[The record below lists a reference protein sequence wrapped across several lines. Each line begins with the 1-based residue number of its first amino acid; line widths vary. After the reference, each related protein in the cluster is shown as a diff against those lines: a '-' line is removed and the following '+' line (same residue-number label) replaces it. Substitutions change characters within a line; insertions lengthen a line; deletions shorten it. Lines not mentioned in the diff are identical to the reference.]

1 MGLLDELKKLTKPYD
16 DNDYFEEDLEEP
28 IRPQERWQQ
37 PNRSYASYADY
48 ANPPQP
54 QEDFSRGGYAVN
66 PQQEPGYNPYAQQGY
81 GAPQQG
87 YAQQGYG
94 QQNYGQQSYGQK
106 NYAAPQG
113 YQSAAPYG
121 GYGQD
126 MGYGAPA
133 PSQRMLLVKP
143 ERFEEAAD
151 IADRFR
157 EKNTIILNLET
168 TPKDVSR
175 RLLDFLSGVTYA
187 LSGKIKR
194 AAGNTYVIT
203 PAGMDFA
210 GEATDGFENRGTYF

>member
-16 DNDYFEEDLEEP
+16 DDDYFEEDLDEP
-28 IRPQERWQQ
+28 IRAPERRQQ
-37 PNRSYASYADY
+37 PGNRNYASYADYADY
-48 ANPPQP
+48 ANPPQ
-54 QEDFSRGGYAVN
+54 QEDYNMGGYGMNTQPAPN
-66 PQQEPGYNPYAQQGY
+66 GYNPYGAQQGY
-81 GAPQQG
+81 GA
-87 YAQQGYG
+87 AQQPYA
-94 QQNYGQQSYGQK
+94 QNYG
-106 NYAAPQG
+106 AAQP
-113 YQSAAPYG
+113 YQPANPYG

-126 MGYGAPA
+126 MAYGGAPA
-133 PSQRMLLVKP
+133 QARMLLVKP

-151 IADRFR
+151 IADRLR

-210 GEATDGFENRGTYF
+210 GEPTDGFENRGTYF

>member
-16 DNDYFEEDLEEP
+16 DEDYFEEDLAEP
-28 IRPQERWQQ
+28 IRAPERRQQ
-37 PNRSYASYADY
+37 PGQRSYASYADY
-48 ANPPQP
+48 ADYANPPQS
-54 QEDFSRGGYAVN
+54 QEDYNRGYN
-66 PQQEPGYNPYAQQGY
+66 PQPNPGYNPYNAQQGY

-87 YAQQGYG
+87 YSQP
-94 QQNYGQQSYGQK
+94 
-106 NYAAPQG
+106 NYAAPQQG
-113 YQSAAPYG
+113 YSQP
-121 GYGQD
+121 GYGAFNQD
-126 MGYGAPA
+126 TGYGAFNQDAAYGAPA
-133 PSQRMLLVKP
+133 QARMLLVKP

-151 IADRFR
+151 IADRLR
-157 EKNTIILNLET
+157 ERNTIILNLET

-210 GEATDGFENRGTYF
+210 GETTDGFENRGTYF

>member
-16 DNDYFEEDLEEP
+16 DDDYFEEDLEEP

-48 ANPPQP
+48 ANSPQQQ
-54 QEDFSRGGYAVN
+54 QEDFGRGGYAVN
-66 PQQEPGYNPYAQQGY
+66 PQQDPGYNPYAQPGY

-87 YAQQGYG
+87 YAQQPYP
-94 QQNYGQQSYGQK
+94 QQNYG
-106 NYAAPQG
+106 APQG
-113 YQSAAPYG
+113 YQPNGAYG
-121 GYGQD
+121 AYGQD

-133 PSQRMLLVKP
+133 PAQRMLLVKP

-210 GEATDGFENRGTYF
+210 GENTDGFENRGTYF

>member
-16 DNDYFEEDLEEP
+16 DDDYFEEDLDEP
-28 IRPQERWQQ
+28 IRAPERRQQ
-37 PNRSYASYADY
+37 PGARPYASYADYADY
-48 ANPPQP
+48 ANPPQQ
-54 QEDFSRGGYAVN
+54 QEDYSRGYAA
-66 PQQEPGYNPYAQQGY
+66 QQQPGYNPNPYAAQQSY
-81 GAPQQG
+81 AAP
-87 YAQQGYG
+87 QQGYG
-94 QQNYGQQSYGQK
+94 QQS
-106 NYAAPQG
+106 YAAPQS
-113 YQSAAPYG
+113 YQPNG
-121 GYGQD
+121 GYGAFNQD
-126 MGYGAPA
+126 AGYGAPA
-133 PSQRMLLVKP
+133 QARMLLVKP

>member
-16 DNDYFEEDLEEP
+16 DDDYFEEDLEEP
-28 IRPQERWQQ
+28 IRAPERWQQ
-37 PNRSYASYADY
+37 PGARSYASYADY
-48 ANPPQP
+48 ANPPQ
-54 QEDFSRGGYAVN
+54 QEDYNMGGYGMNNQPAPN
-66 PQQEPGYNPYAQQGY
+66 GYNPYAAQQGY
-81 GAPQQG
+81 GAPQQP
-87 YAQQGYG
+87 Y
-94 QQNYGQQSYGQK
+94 
-106 NYAAPQG
+106 APQG
-113 YQSAAPYG
+113 YGAPQQNYQPNPYG

-126 MGYGAPA
+126 MGFGGAPA
-133 PSQRMLLVKP
+133 QGRMLLVKP

-151 IADRFR
+151 IADRLR

>member
-16 DNDYFEEDLEEP
+16 DDDYFEEDLDEP
-28 IRPQERWQQ
+28 IRAPERWQQ
-37 PNRSYASYADY
+37 QGNRSYASYADY
-48 ANPPQP
+48 ANPPQ
-54 QEDFSRGGYAVN
+54 QEDYGMGGYGMNSQPAPN
-66 PQQEPGYNPYAQQGY
+66 GYNPNPYAAQQQGY
-81 GAPQQG
+81 GAPQQP
-87 YAQQGYG
+87 YA
-94 QQNYGQQSYGQK
+94 QQNYGAAQSYQP
-106 NYAAPQG
+106 NPG
-113 YQSAAPYG
+113 YGS
-121 GYGQD
+121 YGQD
-126 MGYGAPA
+126 MAYGMPA
-133 PSQRMLLVKP
+133 QARMLLVKP

-151 IADRFR
+151 IADRLR